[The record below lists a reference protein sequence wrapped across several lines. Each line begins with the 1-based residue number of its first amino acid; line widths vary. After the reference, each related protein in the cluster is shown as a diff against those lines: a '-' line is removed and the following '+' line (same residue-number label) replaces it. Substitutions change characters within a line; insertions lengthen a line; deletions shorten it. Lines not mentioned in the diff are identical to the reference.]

1 MSMLVK
7 IHSKYNYSSRHCGAF
22 LDLVTVD
29 VVDTSVDNVKNNVS
43 VNSSAAAQ
51 SFYTNSDVP
60 VSLFGPGITSTHYD
74 PNRHRGA
81 FAPKDAAASAAA
93 AAAPSS
99 STSANAAQNAAA
111 SAVPSSNSATISN
124 S

>member
-7 IHSKYNYSSRHCGAF
+7 IHSKYNYQSRHCGSF

-43 VNSSAAAQ
+43 VNSSAPAQ

-60 VSLFGPGITSTHYD
+60 VCLYGPGITSTHYD
-74 PNRHRGA
+74 PHRHRGA
-81 FAPKDAAASAAA
+81 FAPKDASAPAA

-99 STSANAAQNAAA
+99 STSANAAQNVAA